1 MFGFLLAAGNLDGED
16 PIFLLCTSVWE
27 VQIIFLFKA
36 IFTLPAQSCGRS
48 VRSTDVVL
56 QEPLV
61 LCIFPCPL
69 LPPVCQCWNWCGSS
83 CCSVLCGWLV
93 AFPAVTPSAI
103 QAGLLFTSLP
113 PPPRVFC
120 FHCLYERVLVAWQ
133 LCFVLLWL
141 FLAWILPFH
150 DKKKLVLVQLSFKV
164 MGSLSSVF
172 CGFQTCCFLSST
184 ALSGLLSVR

>member
-1 MFGFLLAAGNLDGED
+1 MNCCGLYWKALSSCSYAVIKKMEWIGCIVFGFLLAAGNLDGED

-113 PPPRVFC
+113 PPPTPSFLLPLLVWKSSCSLAALFC
-120 FHCLYERVLVAWQ
+120 STLAFSCLDPSIPWQ
-133 LCFVLLWL
+133 
-141 FLAWILPFH
+141 
-150 DKKKLVLVQLSFKV
+150 KKAGV
-164 MGSLSSVF
+164 
-172 CGFQTCCFLSST
+172 ST
-184 ALSGLLSVR
+184 VEF